1 MPAYWLLKTE
11 PGEYSFDQLVV
22 DRRTVWDGVA
32 NNLAL
37 KYLRNMKVG
46 DKAFIYHTG
55 TERAIVGIAE
65 IISNPYRD
73 PESKDP
79 KRVVVNLKPDRKLP
93 YPVPLSEIKNNKT
106 FKDFDLVKLSQL
118 SVMPVKN
125 VYWHIIL
132 GMGGL

>member
-106 FKDFDLVKLSQL
+106 FKDFDLVKLSRL